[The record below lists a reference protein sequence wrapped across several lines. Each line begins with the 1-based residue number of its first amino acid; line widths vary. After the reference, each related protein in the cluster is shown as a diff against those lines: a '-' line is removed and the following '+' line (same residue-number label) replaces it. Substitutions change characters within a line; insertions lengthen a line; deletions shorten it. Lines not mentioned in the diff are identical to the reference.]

1 MKINK
6 KIFLPLNSLDENRIS
21 SEKYYG
27 FIKSIEGFDFS
38 DERFKINPNLNKIKF
53 ITTELKIKLTKYF
66 LSNRI
71 YNNKNFDIVH
81 ILEQSNLYLV
91 KHFQTKKIFATI
103 HDIIPVL
110 AYGNKINGFSYPN
123 NPFFFKYNLKQLNN
137 VNKII
142 AVSNKT
148 KLDLCDYFQNDKL
161 DINVIHNPVNP
172 IIKKISSDK
181 LNKFYDINNINS
193 ESDKILIVGL
203 SKIKNVSFA
212 LKIFKKLLSSFPKI
226 ELHLVG
232 SVSNLNQDDNIF
244 IQKQPNNIFTHQDVD
259 DIRLSYLYS
268 MSKILLFPSYYEGFG
283 LPLIEAMTCG
293 SVVVASD
300 RGSIPEIVGNAGF
313 TLSLDDVDIFV
324 NCIIKLLTNEDFFEH
339 YKSMGYQRASFFSI
353 ENFINKYSRL
363 YNE

>member
-1 MKINK
+1 MTINK
-6 KIFLPLNSLDENRIS
+6 KIFLPLNSLEENRIS
-21 SEKYYG
+21 SEKYYD
-27 FIKSIEGFDFS
+27 FIKYIDRFDFS
-38 DERFKINPNLNKIKF
+38 VERFKIDPNLNKIKF
-53 ITTELKIKLTKYF
+53 ITTDLKIKLTKYF

-91 KHFQTKKIFATI
+91 KHLQAKKIFATI

-110 AYGNKINGFSYPN
+110 AYGNKINGFRYPN
-123 NPFFFKYNLKQLNN
+123 NPIFFKYSLRQLNN

-148 KLDLCDYFQNDKL
+148 KFDLYDYFQNDKL

-172 IIKKISSDK
+172 IIKKISSDQ
-181 LNKFYDINNINS
+181 LNIFFDINNINPD
-193 ESDKILIVGL
+193 SDKILIVGL
-203 SKIKNVSFA
+203 SKIKNISFA
-212 LKIFKKLLSSFPKI
+212 LKIFKKLLSIFPKI

-232 SVSNLNQDDNIF
+232 SVSNLNNHDSLVVQNHPKNIF
-244 IQKQPNNIFTHQDVD
+244 IHQDVD
-259 DIRLSYLYS
+259 DIKLSYLYS

-283 LPLIEAMTCG
+283 LPLIEAMACG

-300 RGSIPEIVGNAGF
+300 RGSIPEIVGNAGL
-313 TLSLDDVDIFV
+313 TLSLNDLDKFI
-324 NCIIKLLTNEDFFEH
+324 NSITKILSNKEYFENF
-339 YKSMGYQRASFFSI
+339 KSMGYQRASLFSI
-353 ENFINKYSRL
+353 ENFINKYTLL

>member
-6 KIFLPLNSLDENRIS
+6 KIFLPLNSLAENRVS
-21 SEKYYG
+21 SEKYYS
-27 FIKSIEGFDFS
+27 FIKNIDGFNFI
-38 DERFKINPNLNKIKF
+38 DERFKIDPNLNKINF
-53 ITTELKIKLTKYF
+53 ISTALKIKLTKYF

-91 KHFQTKKIFATI
+91 KHFQGKKILSTI

-110 AYGNKINGFSYPN
+110 AYGNKINGFRYPN
-123 NPFFFKYNLKQLNN
+123 NPFFFKYNLKQLNY

-142 AVSNKT
+142 SVSNKT
-148 KLDLCDYFQNDKL
+148 KLDLYDYFQNDQL
-161 DINVIHNPVNP
+161 NINVIHNPVNP
-172 IIKKISSDK
+172 IIKKISRHQ
-181 LNKFYDINNINS
+181 LNEFYDINNLNPD
-193 ESDKILIVGL
+193 SDKILIVGL
-203 SKIKNVSFA
+203 SKIKNVTFA
-212 LKIFKKLLSSFPKI
+212 LKIYKKLLSFFPKL

-232 SVSNLNQDDNIF
+232 SVSNLNLEDGIF
-244 IQKQPNNIFTHQDVD
+244 IQKHCKNIFIHQDVD
-259 DIRLSYLYS
+259 DLELSFLYS

-283 LPLIEAMTCG
+283 LPLIEAMACG

-313 TLSLDDVDIFV
+313 TLSLNDVDIFV
-324 NCIIKLLTNEDFFEH
+324 NTITKLLTNKDFFENIQ
-339 YKSMGYQRASFFSI
+339 SIGYQRASFFSI
-353 ENFINKYSRL
+353 ENFINKYTHL